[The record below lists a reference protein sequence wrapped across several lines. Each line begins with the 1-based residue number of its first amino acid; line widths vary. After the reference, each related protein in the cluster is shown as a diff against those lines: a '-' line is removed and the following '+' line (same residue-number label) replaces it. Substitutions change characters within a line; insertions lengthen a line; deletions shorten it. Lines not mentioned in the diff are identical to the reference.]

1 MDKSCE
7 AEDERSNSH
16 LGKSSDSC
24 PDSRPG
30 SSAGVSPAV
39 PLATSFSPIPQ
50 MMEEEGGAVLKQR
63 NSTSTPVTE
72 KNVKKTGLSSPQKL
86 IRKKLTENRNNK
98 ADNSSDEESNST
110 DKPERRKTKHK
121 SLNNDESNLFKEPSI
136 LCDQRTRS
144 FTVVDVKTWDLPRV
158 KEVLE
163 ELKTLGIEQTE
174 TPVGVKKRLSDGSI
188 ISAGGSSGYLG
199 GSSSGITSSSGSSSQ
214 RSRSFYVQ
222 IHPRQR

>member
-50 MMEEEGGAVLKQR
+50 MMEEEGGTVLKQR

-86 IRKKLTENRNNK
+86 IRKKQTENRNK
-98 ADNSSDEESNST
+98 DNSSDEESNI
-110 DKPERRKTKHK
+110 DNKPERKKTKHK
-121 SLNNDESNLFKEPSI
+121 SMNNDESNLFKEPS
-136 LCDQRTRS
+136 LSCDQRTRS
-144 FTVVDVKTWDLPRV
+144 FTATDAKTWDQPRV
-158 KEVLE
+158 KELLE
-163 ELKTLGIEQTE
+163 ELKSLGIEQTE
-174 TPVGVKKRLSDGSI
+174 TPVGVKKRLSDGST

-214 RSRSFYVQ
+214 RSRSFYVK
-222 IHPRQR
+222 IHPRPR